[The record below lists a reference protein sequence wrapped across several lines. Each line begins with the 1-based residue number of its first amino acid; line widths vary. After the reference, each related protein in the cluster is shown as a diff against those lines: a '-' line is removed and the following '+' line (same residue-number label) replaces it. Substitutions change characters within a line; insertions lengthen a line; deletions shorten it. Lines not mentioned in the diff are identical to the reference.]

1 MRELSDDECMAIAGP
16 ECTVLSSFGYE
27 LVRAAYAA
35 GYAAAQS
42 GPLDHQPA
50 ATPSPATSAAAFP
63 VAAQAVTD
71 GPAADHQRETTSN
84 DWGAMM
90 EASKRAAY
98 EAASAVTEGPAADPI
113 DNLCARL
120 YSLAKPH
127 TYMLREE
134 AAVVIER
141 LRVERDEARREC
153 VEQARLL
160 GMSGSREAA
169 LIAERDTLAAIVRA
183 AWKEES

>member
-1 MRELSDDECMAIAGP
+1 M
-16 ECTVLSSFGYE
+16 
-27 LVRAAYAA
+27 
-35 GYAAAQS
+35 QN
-42 GPLDHQPA
+42 DHLEE
-50 ATPSPATSAAAFP
+50 
-63 VAAQAVTD
+63 VT
-71 GPAADHQRETTSN
+71 
-84 DWGAMM
+84 
-90 EASKRAAY
+90 
-98 EAASAVTEGPAADPI
+98 ADPI

-169 LIAERDTLAAIVRA
+169 LIAERDTLAAIAARA
-183 AWKEES
+183 AWKEEA

>member
-16 ECTVLSSFGYE
+16 ECTVLSSFDYE

-42 GPLDHQPA
+42 GPPDHQPA
-50 ATPSPATSAAAFP
+50 ATPSPATRAAAFP

-71 GPAADHQRETTSN
+71 GPAAD
-84 DWGAMM
+84 
-90 EASKRAAY
+90 
-98 EAASAVTEGPAADPI
+98 PI
-113 DNLCARL
+113 DALCARL

-183 AWKEES
+183 AWKEGA